1 MNGNLTFNDVL
12 NGSTFS
18 EWFAD
23 QLSNFTPLNVVIA
36 LIVALAAGIV
46 IALVYKKTYRGVL
59 YSPSFTLTLILL
71 CLVTTPVVMAIGS
84 NVALSMGMVG
94 ALSIVRFRTAVKD
107 PLDTAYMFWAI
118 TMGILVGSNAYVI
131 AIVALLGIAVILLA
145 ISYLRLRSPNGYL
158 LVVHYDEE
166 AQVDIENTLKRSVR
180 FYAFAL
186 VEADGEEFHNARTE
200 QFRFLEQQGFDVVEH
215 RLTCADTLDETLRY
229 FEEKIKTFEI
239 PSDGLVALYDDQAAV
254 EEQLAA
260 NPPSGTEE

>member
-180 FYAFAL
+180 FYRLRSKTITRSGAEMT
-186 VEADGEEFHNARTE
+186 VE
-200 QFRFLEQQGFDVVEH
+200 V
-215 RLTCADTLDETLRY
+215 RLDRRVNIVTDMLDINGVYDAT
-229 FEEKIKTFEI
+229 
-239 PSDGLVALYDDQAAV
+239 LVACQ
-254 EEQLAA
+254 
-260 NPPSGTEE
+260 TEAGA

>member
-1 MNGNLTFNDVL
+1 MNGNLTFNDVVH
-12 NGSTFS
+12 GSSFAD
-18 EWFAD
+18 WFAD

-36 LIVALAAGIV
+36 LIVALIAGVV
-46 IALVYKKTYRGVL
+46 IAMVYKKTFRGVL
-59 YSPSFTLTLILL
+59 YSPSFSLTLILL

-131 AIVALLGIAVILLA
+131 AIVALLGISVILLA

-158 LVVHYDEE
+158 LVLHYDEE

-180 FYAFAL
+180 FYRLRSKTVTRSGAEMT
-186 VEADGEEFHNARTE
+186 VE
-200 QFRFLEQQGFDVVEH
+200 V
-215 RLTCADTLDETLRY
+215 RLDRRVNIVTDMLDIEGVYDAT
-229 FEEKIKTFEI
+229 
-239 PSDGLVALYDDQAAV
+239 LVACQ
-254 EEQLAA
+254 
-260 NPPSGTEE
+260 TEAGA

>member
-12 NGSTFS
+12 QGSTFS

-23 QLSNFTPLNVVIA
+23 QLSNFTPLNVLIA
-36 LIVALAAGIV
+36 LVVALAAGVV
-46 IALVYKKTYRGVL
+46 IALVYKKTFRGVL

-131 AIVALLGIAVILLA
+131 AVVALLGIAVILLA
-145 ISYLRLRSPNGYL
+145 ISYLRLRNPNAYL
-158 LVVHYDEE
+158 LVLHYDEDV
-166 AQVDIENTLKRSVR
+166 QVDIENALKRSVR
-180 FYAFAL
+180 FWRMRSKTVTRSGAEMT
-186 VEADGEEFHNARTE
+186 VEVRLD
-200 QFRFLEQQGFDVVEH
+200 H
-215 RLTCADTLDETLRY
+215 RVNIVTDMLDINGVYDAT
-229 FEEKIKTFEI
+229 
-239 PSDGLVALYDDQAAV
+239 LVACQ
-254 EEQLAA
+254 
-260 NPPSGTEE
+260 TEAGA